1 MKENK
6 ISQTKKEALSETS
19 LTTAIPKYRYK
30 PKVSE
35 KAASG
40 SRVVYIDYLKILA
53 CFGVILSHSL
63 ATPLTETMFTTK
75 WYVVNALLGIVT
87 PCVGIFFMVSGA
99 MVLSSRN
106 SRSIKYL
113 FTHRLPK
120 IGIPFL
126 ILAGLTMAVFN
137 EAVHDFSFNAWLEKM
152 LSIYHQYPTVAFW
165 FMYPLFGFYILSPL
179 MKVFVDNSSLKIIDY
194 ILGIWFVTNI
204 LFPFIAAVVPKQ
216 YAGFFSYLPA
226 YNMIFLGQ
234 VFGYFLLGYRLHKA
248 PIKYKSTLLNFL
260 LIVAIAL
267 FTIFINILNNK
278 HITNI
283 PVVGSDSLVV
293 MFFAVAIFWA
303 IKKWSFN
310 HPISLRVQQFTTT
323 LSNLSYGIYLTHG
336 IVMMFVDTIL
346 GVKNFFMVFLVTSL
360 FCMILTYTISKIPK
374 IRYILLGIN

>member
-6 ISQTKKEALSETS
+6 ISQTEKGALSEAS
-19 LTTAIPKYRYK
+19 LTTAIPKHRFRTNTDE
-30 PKVSE
+30 KVV
-35 KAASG
+35 SG
-40 SRVVYIDYLKILA
+40 SRSVYIDYLKVLA
-53 CFGVILSHSL
+53 SFGVILSHSL
-63 ATPLTETMFTTK
+63 ATPLTEAMFTTK
-75 WYVVNALLGIVT
+75 WYVVNVLLGMVT
-87 PCVGIFFMVSGA
+87 PCVGIFFMISGA
-99 MVLSSRN
+99 MVLSSHN

-113 FTHRLPK
+113 FTRRLPR

-126 ILAGLTMAVFN
+126 IWAGLTMAVFSEVGHN
-137 EAVHDFSFNAWLEKM
+137 FNFNVWLENM
-152 LSIYHQYPTVAFW
+152 LSMYHQYPTVAFW

-179 MKVFVDNSSLKIIDY
+179 MKVFVDNSSLKMVDY
-194 ILGIWFVTNI
+194 ILGIWFVTNM

-248 PIKYKSTLLNFL
+248 PIKYKSTPLNFS
-260 LIVAIAL
+260 VIAVIAV
-267 FTIFINILNNK
+267 FTILINILNNK

-293 MFFAVAIFWA
+293 MFFAISIFWA
-303 IKKWSFN
+303 IKKWSLN

-336 IVMMFVDTIL
+336 IVMMFVDTIW
-346 GVKNFFMVFLVTSL
+346 GVKNFFLVFLITSL
-360 FCMILTYTISKIPK
+360 FCVILTYTMSKIPK
-374 IRYILLGIN
+374 IRYILLGIS